1 VKKAVAACAIIVA
14 AAAVARTIKGKGK
27 KLRKNKRSRQETAAT
42 KTVIMSLCELYCL
55 PGLVSYEK
63 NTGNPISGQQ
73 ESI

>member
-1 VKKAVAACAIIVA
+1 VPLLWQQQQQLL
-14 AAAVARTIKGKGK
+14 GQSKGK

-73 ESI
+73 

>member
-1 VKKAVAACAIIVA
+1 VPLLWQQQQQLLGQSKS
-14 AAAVARTIKGKGK
+14 K
-27 KLRKNKRSRQETAAT
+27 KLGNKDRNRQETAAT

-55 PGLVSYEK
+55 PGLVSYKK